1 MKTRAQYVLDGPCA
15 SRAANPGLIS
25 FIQPPGRHRITYLPY
40 RKSILQTDV
49 SADRGTGPLACVVH
63 KHKQGEEVPCHHRSL
78 LCCVLSELSSSRPR
92 LRWDLCLRYDEK
104 HLPTEQAER

>member
-49 SADRGTGPLACVVH
+49 SADLGTGLRGTQAHVTTEASCVVCC
-63 KHKQGEEVPCHHRSL
+63 PSCH
-78 LCCVLSELSSSRPR
+78 
-92 LRWDLCLRYDEK
+92 LRGRDC
-104 HLPTEQAER
+104 AGISV